1 VVCGGR
7 VCRRRENFD
16 LRTVARLEDFV
27 SVNTSREHCY
37 SMPL

>member
-1 VVCGGR
+1 MVVCGGR

-27 SVNTSREHCY
+27 RKGSIGEDK
-37 SMPL
+37 